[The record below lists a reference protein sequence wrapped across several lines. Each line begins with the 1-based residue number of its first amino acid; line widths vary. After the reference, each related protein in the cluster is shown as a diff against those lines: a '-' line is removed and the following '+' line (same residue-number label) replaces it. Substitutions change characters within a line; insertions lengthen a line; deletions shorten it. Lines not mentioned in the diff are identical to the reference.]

1 MQALGAAAEIYGDY
15 RKIAENRKRR
25 DELRRER
32 KRGSGQADLLRST
45 ALPQINKSTRFARQ
59 EAATRLGPN
68 DAATLATVQANLAGR
83 AGEQRNQVYTQAG
96 MLDRDYTRGIDEE
109 LRNVSGDIRGLQSG
123 LPMKF
128 VQGALRTGG
137 AIVGGPVGMITGTGG
152 AGILDFQAAR
162 EQQER
167 DARRR
172 AEEAGFKMAGL
183 EIERSGLD
191 LRELSMQQEEE
202 RFGAEQRGLES
213 RLGRQLSQEE
223 QIAKARLASD
233 AETRRQ
239 SLRPYTEPTGGGY
252 LEQTPQFDE
261 KGNFTGYKENFRASP
276 QPTQD
281 AGGGGGDYPDWY
293 DNVSLKDYLTYGFEP
308 DSSFKSQSEHAG
320 TDPVLRRVFE
330 NYVYGVMGVDL
341 QREDATAQAF
351 LNSGTP
357 AEAVKNYD
365 RFVDESLN
373 GKEYLLPSETRML
386 AEEIRK
392 QSRYRGP
399 RATSKSVLEPFESFK
414 SVYSLGK
421 F

>member
-1 MQALGAAAEIYGDY
+1 M
-15 RKIAENRKRR
+15 
-25 DELRRER
+25 
-32 KRGSGQADLLRST
+32 
-45 ALPQINKSTRFARQ
+45 
-59 EAATRLGPN
+59 
-68 DAATLATVQANLAGR
+68 
-83 AGEQRNQVYTQAG
+83 
-96 MLDRDYTRGIDEE
+96 
-109 LRNVSGDIRGLQSG
+109 
-123 LPMKF
+123 
-128 VQGALRTGG
+128 
-137 AIVGGPVGMITGTGG
+137 
-152 AGILDFQAAR
+152 
-162 EQQER
+162 
-167 DARRR
+167 
-172 AEEAGFKMAGL
+172 
-183 EIERSGLD
+183 
-191 LRELSMQQEEE
+191 
-202 RFGAEQRGLES
+202 
-213 RLGRQLSQEE
+213 
-223 QIAKARLASD
+223 
-233 AETRRQ
+233 
-239 SLRPYTEPTGGGY
+239 
-252 LEQTPQFDE
+252 
-261 KGNFTGYKENFRASP
+261 
-276 QPTQD
+276 
-281 AGGGGGDYPDWY
+281 
-293 DNVSLKDYLTYGFEP
+293 TYGFEP

>member
-1 MQALGAAAEIYGDY
+1 MPQPTFGLRRRRIPGPKDNWSGAYYDASARDFQTPYQRVSPVENDPFRNRTIQGLISPSYAPESSIPAIKSPRAYGMDRVTPAVSGMPISPGDLPKPSRLQAATPYIAGGMQALGAAAEIYGDY

-25 DELRRER
+25 EELRRER

-59 EAATRLGPN
+59 EAATRLGPS

-183 EIERSGLD
+183 EIERGGLN
-191 LRELSMQQEEE
+191 LRGLSMQQEEE

-281 AGGGGGDYPDWY
+281 AGGGGGD
-293 DNVSLKDYLTYGFEP
+293 
-308 DSSFKSQSEHAG
+308 
-320 TDPVLRRVFE
+320 
-330 NYVYGVMGVDL
+330 
-341 QREDATAQAF
+341 
-351 LNSGTP
+351 
-357 AEAVKNYD
+357 
-365 RFVDESLN
+365 
-373 GKEYLLPSETRML
+373 
-386 AEEIRK
+386 
-392 QSRYRGP
+392 
-399 RATSKSVLEPFESFK
+399 
-414 SVYSLGK
+414 
-421 F
+421 